1 MMRLALFYRHPTT
14 NYFSIEKLFQ
24 KVANNIAFT
33 YTSDFKIEEFHMPF
47 ASKLKTV
54 YKNISFT
61 KKHQAAIN
69 HITGDVHYAIL
80 GCKKKNINILTI
92 HDCVTLHRYSR
103 FSLRYWAIKLLWF
116 DWPVKKADII
126 TVISENTR
134 KELIH
139 FTNCD
144 PQKIRIISNFV
155 DPCFQYSPLAFH
167 AECPRILFIGT
178 TANKNLDRLIVALEG
193 LSVILDIVGILN
205 ADQIA
210 KLKAHQ
216 ISFEQS
222 ENLSQQEMQAKYHQ
236 CDIVAFPSTYEGF
249 GLPIIEGQITGR
261 PVLTSDLSPMR
272 EVAGD
277 GACLVNC
284 FDDASIKEGILKLI
298 NDAGYREQ
306 IIKKGLDNVKRFSVD
321 KVTEQYAELYKELM
335 KKKLSYS

>member
-1 MMRLALFYRHPTT
+1 MIRLAYFYRHPTT
-14 NYFSIEKLFQ
+14 TYFSIEKLFQ
-24 KVANNIAFT
+24 KIAANITST
-33 YTSDFKIEEFHMPF
+33 YASHFMVEEHYMPF
-47 ASKLKTV
+47 ASKLKTI

-61 KKHQAAIN
+61 KKNQAAIN

-92 HDCVTLHRYSR
+92 HDCVTLHRYSH
-103 FSLRYWAIKLLWF
+103 LTPRYWIIKLLWF

-139 FTNCD
+139 FTKCK
-144 PQKIRIISNFV
+144 PQKIRVINNFV
-155 DPCFQYSPLAFH
+155 DPSFQYSPLVFQSK
-167 AECPRILFIGT
+167 CPRILFIGT
-178 TANKNLDRLIVALEG
+178 TANKNLDRLILALEG
-193 LSVILDIVGILN
+193 LSVILDIVGALDT
-205 ADQIA
+205 DQVA

-216 ISFEQS
+216 IRFEQS
-222 ENLSQQEMQAKYHQ
+222 ESLSQDELQAKYHK
-236 CDIVAFPSTYEGF
+236 CDMVAFPSTYEGF
-249 GLPIIEGQITGR
+249 GLPIIEAQVTGR

-284 FDDASIKEGILKLI
+284 FEHASIRKGILKLI

-306 IIKKGLDNVKRFSVD
+306 IIKKGLDNVRRFSID
-321 KVTEQYAELYKELM
+321 KVVEQYAELYQELM
-335 KKKLSYS
+335 KKKSFES